1 MSMIDAIHEEI
12 VKAIAYGKTRDEIK
26 AAMPTVSDTEIDRVT
41 DSAVAEKRAYLTEMG
56 YIRGD

>member
-1 MSMIDAIHEEI
+1 MIDATHEEI

-41 DSAVAEKRAYLTEMG
+41 DSEVAAKRAYLREMG
-56 YIRGD
+56 CIK

>member
-26 AAMPTVSDTEIDRVT
+26 AAIPTVSDSEIDRVT
-41 DSAVAEKRAYLTEMG
+41 DSEVAEKRA
-56 YIRGD
+56 

>member
-12 VKAIAYGKTRDEIK
+12 VKAIAYGKMRDEIK
-26 AAMPTVSDTEIDRVT
+26 AAMPTVSDSEIDRVT
-41 DSAVAEKRAYLTEMG
+41 DAEVAAKREYLREMG